1 MRYTSTDAPL
11 SLADTTTFFMTDP
24 QPIIDLIYAFR
35 RSKTMFAAV
44 SMGVFERLAQSPAG
58 VSAFPGTDAGA
69 MERLLDGCVALGLL
83 ERSGGL
89 YHNSPLASEYLCRNS
104 ERTMA
109 GYIEY
114 SNKALY
120 PMWQH
125 LEDAVREGSNRWQ
138 PTFGFPAS
146 QLFDHFFST
155 EEAKRDFLL
164 GMHGFG
170 QISSPSVARAFDL
183 SRFRRFVDLG
193 GGTGHLALA
202 VADAYPQMRAV
213 LFDLPGAIDFARQF
227 THNRVDL
234 IAGDF
239 FKDPLP
245 AADVYALG
253 RILHDWSEPKIRRLL
268 ARVHEAL
275 APGGGILICESLLDD
290 DKRGPIDGQMQ
301 SLNMLVCTEGKE
313 RSLPEYRE
321 LLEEAGFAQVEGR
334 RTGTPLDVVLGIK
347 P

>member
-1 MRYTSTDAPL
+1 
-11 SLADTTTFFMTDP
+11 
-24 QPIIDLIYAFR
+24 
-35 RSKTMFAAV
+35 MFAAV
-44 SMGVFERLAQSPAG
+44 SMGVFERLSQSPADA
-58 VSAFPGTDAGA
+58 SAFPGTDAGA
-69 MERLLDGCVALGLL
+69 MERLLDACVSLGLL
-83 ERSGGL
+83 ERRSGV
-89 YHNSPLASEYLCRNS
+89 YSNSPLASEYLCRNS

-114 SNKALY
+114 SNTALY

-155 EEAKRDFLL
+155 EAAKRDFLL

-170 QISSPSVARAFDL
+170 QLSSSSVVRAFDL
-183 SRFRRFVDLG
+183 SPFRRFVDLG

-202 VADAYPQMRAV
+202 AVEEYPQMQAAV
-213 LFDLPGAIDFARQF
+213 FDLPGAIDFARQF
-227 THNRVDL
+227 THQHVDL

-239 FKDPLP
+239 FKDALP
-245 AADVYALG
+245 PADLYALG
-253 RILHDWSEPKIRRLL
+253 RILHDWSELKIRRLL

-275 APGGGILICESLLDD
+275 APGGAVLICESLLDD
-290 DKRGPIDGQMQ
+290 DKQGPIDGQMQ
-301 SLNMLVCTEGKE
+301 SLNMLVCTEGRE
-313 RSLPEYRE
+313 RSLPEYRQ
-321 LLEEAGFAQVEGR
+321 LLEDAGFSGVEGR